1 MELQRFEREITSRV
15 RRGETYQQI
24 SEDLRRRH
32 LRGLS
37 CRSVHRYCLTRDIH
51 YRSGLNARELDVVIS
66 ARVGFVGHSYGR
78 RTMQG
83 LLRAEGVNIS
93 QRRIGRSLGR
103 VAPGAQ
109 RGRQQQVHRHLNPI
123 PYRARFYGD
132 KVHLDQNEKLVMF
145 GVTYVLAVD
154 GFSRKIV
161 GMITIPIKNA
171 ITIYKALMKP
181 LMETE
186 GLWQQ
191 VRTDH
196 GGEFALVATI
206 QLHLSTHRVWQNRL
220 AVIQSTSRMNHR
232 VERLWPEVNR
242 RINYPIKWVLVE
254 MEANGE
260 INMNDDIPKFCVSW
274 TTITVLQ
281 PAIQNFILA
290 WNSHRIPGMRGGV
303 PNYLAAAPQTAR
315 IQANLL
321 PSPSEAVRLHQNQ
334 GGRLSEEHS
343 FGRDPLEGFLQL
355 QRLRE
360 RDFFTL
366 NPPMIII
373 FQDVL
378 HGNGRLFRLAVQNFI
393 RLTSLFAR
401 LLP

>member
-1 MELQRFEREITSRV
+1 MALQLFEYEITSRV
-15 RRGETYQQI
+15 RRGQTYQQI
-24 SEDLRRRH
+24 SEDLRRRYPSV
-32 LRGLS
+32 RGLS
-37 CRSVHRYCLTRDIH
+37 CRSVRRFCRARDIR
-51 YRSGLNARELDVVIS
+51 YRSGLNTRELDLVVS
-66 ARVGFVGHSYGR
+66 ATVRLVGHSYGR

-83 LLRAEGVNIS
+83 LLRAGGVNVS

-109 RGRQQQVHRHLNPI
+109 RGRRQQVHRHLNPI

-132 KVHLDQNEKLVMF
+132 KLHLDQNEKLVMF
-145 GVTYVLAVD
+145 GVTHVIAVD
-154 GFSRKIV
+154 GFSRRIV

-191 VRTDH
+191 VRTDQ
-196 GGEFALVATI
+196 GGEFALVTTV
-206 QLHLSTHRVWQNRL
+206 QLHLATQRSWQNRL
-220 AVIQSTSRMNHR
+220 PVIRSTSRMNHR
-232 VERLWPEVNR
+232 VERMWPEINR
-242 RINYPIKWVLVE
+242 RINYPVKRVLVE

-260 INMNDDIPKFCVSW
+260 INMNDDVQKFCVSW

-281 PAIQNFILA
+281 PGIHNFILA
-290 WNSHRIPGMRGGV
+290 WNSHRIPGVRGGV
-303 PNYLAAAPQTAR
+303 PNHLAATSQTAYV
-315 IQANLL
+315 QPSLL
-321 PSPSEAVRLHQNQ
+321 PSTSEAVRLH
-334 GGRLSEEHS
+334 GGHLSEEQS
-343 FGRDPLEGFLQL
+343 FGHDPLEGFAQL

-366 NPPMIII
+366 NPHMTTI

-378 HGNGRLFRLAVQNFI
+378 HGYGRLFKLAIQNFI
-393 RLTSLFAR
+393 QLTNRFAQ
-401 LLP
+401 LVP